1 MKIILID
8 NINKLGS
15 IGDVIEVKNGYA
27 KNFLIPKNKAIC
39 YTDSSFKHFETK
51 KSEYQ
56 KKNLNNLEIANNF
69 KAKIEGKNIIII
81 ENASDD
87 GRLFGSVNSSVIANK
102 INQLVN
108 EKIVSRSEIF
118 LKKPIKEI
126 GLYSIKLNLH
136 SDVVFDVKV
145 VVSRSESEAE
155 VILNPKPKNS
165 AKSSKENT
173 ENGNDDS
180 EEKPIK
186 RPRKKKVESN

>member
-39 YTDSSFKHFETK
+39 YTNSSFKHFEAK

-56 KKNLNNLEIANNF
+56 KKNLNNLEVANGL

-102 INQLVN
+102 INQLVD
-108 EKIVSRSEIF
+108 EKIISRSEIF

-126 GLYSIKLNLH
+126 GLYSVKLNLH
-136 SDVVFDVKV
+136 SDVAFDVKV
-145 VVSRSESEAE
+145 IVSRSESEAE
-155 VILNPKPKNS
+155 VILNPKPK
-165 AKSSKENT
+165 SSKENV
-173 ENGNDDS
+173 ENGDANDS
-180 EEKPIK
+180 REKPAK
-186 RPRKKKVESN
+186 RSRKKKAESDS